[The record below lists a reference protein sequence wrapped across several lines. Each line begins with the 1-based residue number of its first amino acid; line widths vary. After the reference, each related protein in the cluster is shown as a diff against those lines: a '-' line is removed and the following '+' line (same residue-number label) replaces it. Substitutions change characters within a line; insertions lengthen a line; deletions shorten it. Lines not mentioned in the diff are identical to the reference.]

1 MKRKQSKKTITTIFV
16 REPPKVDD
24 IYDQVVQV
32 RGMPSHVQ
40 WATMRFDDLVNNT
53 SPNLHLLFVAAYLK
67 WVLFKLVLI
76 FKQTYQY

>member
-1 MKRKQSKKTITTIFV
+1 MKRKQSKKTNTKIFV

-24 IYDQVVQV
+24 IDGQVVQV

-40 WATMRFDDLVNNT
+40 RAAVRLDNLVNNT
-53 SPNLHLLFVAAYLK
+53 SLNVHLLYVAAYLK

-76 FKQTYQY
+76 FNQIW